1 MSWTR
6 RVHRGRWRRRG
17 ERRLHGGI
25 FDDLGLY
32 ASPTRLRVPI
42 LLAPEL
48 DVEDFFGGGGALPLS
63 VPVPPLR
70 IPRSPRCA
78 APSLISSNVCT
89 CLTADANPAASIRL
103 RTISRSPEFHSRSV
117 PICPIAA
124 SMSRNAQLT
133 SAVFRVAVPE
143 SHPELSLPC
152 RDENRDA
159 TRGSLAA
166 RSVPEQRRP
175 HLSDE
180 EAECLIPEA
189 STTCQCWLVE
199 SLRTKKTYCV
209 AHKKTCEILNCPT
222 ATGDEPTPDLH
233 RNPFSNFPL
242 MP

>member
-1 MSWTR
+1 MDATGSSGDDGGGGASAVFTEASSMISDFTLPR
-6 RVHRGRWRRRG
+6 RVS
-17 ERRLHGGI
+17 
-25 FDDLGLY
+25 
-32 ASPTRLRVPI
+32 ASPSSSPLSLMSKI
-42 LLAPEL
+42 
-48 DVEDFFGGGGALPLS
+48 FGGGGALPLS

-152 RDENRDA
+152 RDEESRLPREGRSPPGASPNSGARIFL
-159 TRGSLAA
+159 TR
-166 RSVPEQRRP
+166 RRIP
-175 HLSDE
+175 SM
-180 EAECLIPEA
+180 PEA
-189 STTCQCWLVE
+189 
-199 SLRTKKTYCV
+199 R
-209 AHKKTCEILNCPT
+209 
-222 ATGDEPTPDLH
+222 
-233 RNPFSNFPL
+233 
-242 MP
+242 

>member
-1 MSWTR
+1 MISDFTLPR
-6 RVHRGRWRRRG
+6 RVS
-17 ERRLHGGI
+17 
-25 FDDLGLY
+25 
-32 ASPTRLRVPI
+32 ASPSSSPLSLMSKI
-42 LLAPEL
+42 
-48 DVEDFFGGGGALPLS
+48 FGGGGALPLS

-152 RDENRDA
+152 RDEITVA
-159 TRGSLAA
+159 TRGTLAA
-166 RSVPEQRRP
+166 RASPNSGARIFLTRRRISP
-175 HLSDE
+175 
-180 EAECLIPEA
+180 IPEA
-189 STTCQCWLVE
+189 STTPSAGLLKV
-199 SLRTKKTYCV
+199 S
-209 AHKKTCEILNCPT
+209 PT
-222 ATGDEPTPDLH
+222 
-233 RNPFSNFPL
+233 
-242 MP
+242 